1 MKPLTETADLTGG
14 VLPVGL
20 AFALLVRRLSFRPA
34 HDLRGVLGPHL
45 GEPPEGRL
53 PLAEAQKRQ
62 GRGLGA
68 QKRFADR
75 FHGLPRLRL
84 SLHSCHA
91 PWNALECLGMP
102 WRSRMI
108 TAHSWA
114 DHP

>member
-1 MKPLTETADLTGG
+1 MKQHETLETGG

-84 SLHSCHA
+84 PLHSCHA
-91 PWNALECLGMP
+91 PWNAVGNALDAGANITHE
-102 WRSRMI
+102 RS
-108 TAHSWA
+108 
-114 DHP
+114 